1 VTTFKLLWGS
11 TWRGGTWG
19 IALGA
24 LLGMIYGAL
33 FMVALFFAAMSNQT
47 NAAPQS
53 ADAPRGLIAILFL
66 MFIGSIMGALF
77 GMPTG
82 VFIGLIDGLVLGV
95 LTRVFF
101 YPIRDAL
108 RFRRVLAIVS
118 ALISIVGSWTCFAL
132 ILLLFA
138 QQHSVSVTTMV
149 VVGAIPALIAGAGG
163 VFVSRRI
170 VEWYS
175 KLEIGSSSKS

>member
-1 VTTFKLLWGS
+1 MTTFKLLWGS
-11 TWRGGTWG
+11 TWRGGMWG

-33 FMVALFFAAMSNQT
+33 FMVALFLVAISNQT
-47 NAAPQS
+47 NAAAQP

-77 GMPTG
+77 GIPTG
-82 VFIGLIDGLVLGV
+82 VFIGLIDGLILGI

-101 YPIRDAL
+101 YPLRDTQRL
-108 RFRRVLAIVS
+108 RRTLAVIS
-118 ALISIVGSWTCFAL
+118 AFVSIVGSWTFFAL

-138 QQHSVSVTTMV
+138 RQHSVSVTTMV
-149 VVGAIPALIAGAGG
+149 VIGAVPALIAGAGG

-170 VEWYS
+170 EEWYS
-175 KLEIGSSSKS
+175 NSRPKES

>member
-1 VTTFKLLWGS
+1 MWGS

-33 FMVALFFAAMSNQT
+33 FMVALFFVAMSNQT
-47 NAAPQS
+47 NAAPQP

-82 VFIGLIDGLVLGV
+82 VFIGLIDGLVLGI
-95 LTRVFF
+95 LTRMFF
-101 YPIRDAL
+101 YSLGNAR
-108 RFRRVLAIVS
+108 RFRRVLAAIS
-118 ALISIVGSWTCFAL
+118 ALVSIVGSWTCFAL

-138 QQHSVSVTTMV
+138 QQHSVSVTTLV
-149 VVGAIPALIAGAGG
+149 VVGAVPALIAGAGG

-170 VEWYS
+170 AEWYA
-175 KLEIGSSSKS
+175 KLEINGVIENV